1 MEVRREAPARFVVG
15 GADIVTGPDA
25 LAGDFAATSH
35 DEPLKLSSDSV
46 KLAAGYRVWGPAR
59 QLEKPA
65 KSALKRSSRPSCRGA
80 GRAGPGFRPES
91 RLSGR
96 ICGAGELSPESG
108 RAHV

>member
-1 MEVRREAPARFVVG
+1 MLDRAQAMRRDPQRHIPAQRFADQGDHMQVRQEAPTRLVVG
-15 GADIVTGPDA
+15 VADIVTGPDA

-65 KSALKRSSRPSCRGA
+65 KSALKRSEEHTS
-80 GRAGPGFRPES
+80 
-91 RLSGR
+91 
-96 ICGAGELSPESG
+96 ELQSLM
-108 RAHV
+108 R